1 MKYFLRYLMAV
12 MMLVLVTSCF
22 FNKSAQE
29 EQQVLT
35 AEQMLQAG
43 DAQYAAGQYKE
54 ALATYQDILIKH
66 PTTDLHIDVQLRIA
80 DTYGHLEEY
89 EAQMKTLLQLLQENI
104 IPQRVPDIYIQIAKF
119 YERAA
124 LFNPG
129 TVSSDTSDY
138 KSAIAYYQK
147 AVNYK
152 DSKDN
157 LAKAQA
163 MYRRALVEAKIG
175 RIDQARAHY
184 TFVTQNF
191 PDTPYAVLAQYKLQN
206 PKDASELS
214 TDETSLENY
223 KQALGVG
230 EAPAETPAVEQEQK
244 APAEEQQA
252 PKAASQEEDAQ
263 NTLFQQTPADSSN
276 QK

>member
-1 MKYFLRYLMAV
+1 MKIFLRYLMSV
-12 MMLVLVTSCF
+12 MILILVSSCF

-29 EQQVLT
+29 EQQVLS
-35 AEQMLQAG
+35 AEEMLQKA
-43 DAQYAAGQYKE
+43 DAQFAAGQYKE
-54 ALATYQDILIKH
+54 ALASYQDILIKH
-66 PTTDLHIDVQLRIA
+66 PTTDLHIDIQLRIA

-104 IPQRVPDIYIQIAKF
+104 IPERVPDIYIQIGKF

-129 TVSSDTSDY
+129 TISSDTSDY
-138 KSAIAYYQK
+138 QTAISYYQK
-147 AVNYK
+147 AVDYK
-152 DSKDN
+152 DSQN
-157 LAKAQA
+157 TLAKAQA

-175 RIDQARAHY
+175 RFDQARAHY
-184 TFVTQNF
+184 TFVTRNF
-191 PDTPYAVLAQYKLQN
+191 PETPYAILAQYKLQN
-206 PKDASELS
+206 PKDTSELS

-223 KQALGVG
+223 KNALGIS
-230 EAPAETPAVEQEQK
+230 ETPAVEEEPQ
-244 APAEEQQA
+244 APAEELPNE